1 MAIYNSPDD
10 LKGKYPWAEDGP
22 IRSPTTHP
30 KGSATASILA
40 VVTGPPTRSS
50 PSMPLLD
57 ANRHPPES
65 GQGRSA
71 TSSSISL
78 SLRYLPLAV
87 EPRERL
93 RTPQFPLSLQDRVYW
108 FPLVPNSTAIRTAL
122 VSSNNPK

>member
-10 LKGKYPWAEDGP
+10 LKGKSPWAEDGP
-22 IRSPTTHP
+22 IRSPTT
-30 KGSATASILA
+30 

-50 PSMPLLD
+50 ASMPFLG

-65 GQGRSA
+65 GQGRLA
-71 TSSSISL
+71 TSSSMSW

-87 EPRERL
+87 EPCERL
-93 RTPQFPLSLQDRVYW
+93 LTSQFPFLQHRVYW
-108 FPLVPNSTAIRTAL
+108 FPLGPTSTAIRTPL